1 MTSRSWFRP
10 TITDCH
16 EVEDEVE
23 HDDNIEERAADRER
37 MVAAGH
43 AMMANLDSFEG
54 SG

>member
-1 MTSRSWFRP
+1 MVAPGLPETSFALRSP
-10 TITDCH
+10 QLEH
-16 EVEDEVE
+16 E
-23 HDDNIEERAADRER
+23 DNIEERAADRER